1 MRRKLALLKKT
12 QILLLACLFVMVAM
26 IVFCAFKLFAT
37 SPFVVAS
44 AQDDKPVFEIIA
56 SEFNGTDSSALWSVK
71 QGGDVVFEPT
81 RGKWS
86 TGDSTAIS
94 ISIRNAIREKLK
106 AESIVEEDYDGVV
119 GSYCTI
125 QFNFGDINASIDTA
139 DGVYNEI
146 CVSVN
151 ASVEAYTTFSANDVH
166 FEYTKEG
173 EDGIYEAKA
182 TPVEGGYALPKDLP
196 YGNYEARLVAVY
208 ETSFENIDDE
218 IKYYTTYR
226 YSNWMEC
233 SVKKASI
240 NLPTTLSI
248 QATYG
253 TTLADMN
260 GILQQ
265 SAMDYL
271 HTAGKFVA
279 MDEGKQV
286 EDELKGEQNVNDVIL
301 SVRDGS
307 YTVVFEFVPNDDSY
321 ARTSVR
327 VAVKVMPKLIYVRIK
342 DAYSLAGDPLVSPDF
357 YLNNPNELVGDDT
370 IDDLRVAFNVVNT
383 ETLAKTDGNTVG
395 KFKTIAISGNKNY
408 TIEGHSADT
417 QFWRGGGR
425 YWVYNK
431 RIECIAQDQTKF
443 FVYTTVELMDGISVE
458 ITKMNV
464 DEPLTVEGKVFLC
477 AYTVTMRDAH
487 GNAFT
492 PTENYIVCWESNPQS
507 AQWVSAYDGGFSF
520 VKANPQTGLTLEAG
534 QNAIYFFK
542 DASVKGGQNL
552 IGVWIA
558 VGIVAIAVLAV
569 VIPMLRRYLICKN
582 SYKNYV
588 YMQEIVQQ
596 SADCENKTENTA
608 QNNAPKTADKKS
620 RHGKKNKQLNGANRG

>member
-1 MRRKLALLKKT
+1 
-12 QILLLACLFVMVAM
+12 MVAM
-26 IVFCAFKLFAT
+26 IVFCAFNLFVT
-37 SPFVVAS
+37 SPFSVAS
-44 AQDDKPVFEIIA
+44 AQEDKPSFVIIA
-56 SEFNGTDSSALWSVK
+56 REFDGIDSSALWSVK
-71 QGGDVVFEPT
+71 QGEDVVFEPT

-94 ISIRNAIREKLK
+94 ISIRKAIREKLK
-106 AESIVEEDYDGVV
+106 AYGIVEEDYNGLV
-119 GSYCTI
+119 GTYCDI
-125 QFNFGDINASIDTA
+125 QFDFGDINASIDTA
-139 DGVYNEI
+139 EGVYNEI
-146 CVSVN
+146 CVSVD
-151 ASVEAYTTFSANDVH
+151 ASVEAYATFSANDVH

-208 ETSFENIDDE
+208 KTSFENIDDQT
-218 IKYYTTYR
+218 KYYTTYR
-226 YSNWMEC
+226 YSEWMAC

-265 SAMDYL
+265 SARDYL

-286 EDELKGEQNVNDVIL
+286 EDELKGVQNDKDVIL
-301 SVRDGS
+301 NVRDGS
-307 YTVVFEFVPNDDSY
+307 YTIVFEFVPNDNSY

-327 VAVKVMPKLIYVRIK
+327 VAVKVEPKLLYVRIK
-342 DAYSLAGDPLVSPDF
+342 DAYSLTGDPFVVPDF
-357 YLNNPNELVGDDT
+357 YLNNPNQLVGEDT
-370 IDDLRVAFNVVNT
+370 IDDLRVTFNVVHA
-383 ETLAKTDGNTVG
+383 ETLEKTDGNTVG
-395 KFKTIAISGNKNY
+395 RFKTIAISGNKNY
-408 TIEGHSADT
+408 TLEGHSADT

-431 RIECIAQDQTKF
+431 RIECVDQDQAKF
-443 FVYTTVELMDGISVE
+443 FVYTTIELMDGISVE

-477 AYTVTMRDAH
+477 AYTIAMRDSN
-487 GNAFT
+487 GNVFT
-492 PTENYIVCWESNPQS
+492 PTENYIVRWESNPQS

-520 VKANPQTGLTLEAG
+520 VKADPQTGLTLEAG

-558 VGIVAIAVLAV
+558 IGIVAVGILAV
-569 VIPMLRRYLICKN
+569 AISMLRRCLICKN

-588 YMQEIVQQ
+588 YMHETVQQ
-596 SADCENKTENTA
+596 SADCENKSENAT
-608 QNNAPKTADKKS
+608 QNNAPKTADKKP
-620 RHGKKNKQLNGANRG
+620 RHGKKNKQLNGTKRG